1 MRTLVNI
8 RSSSWLL
15 LLAGLC
21 VSFVL
26 SVGLPLSWG
35 QQYGLLENV
44 QAATL
49 LLGMLVA
56 LMAARQ
62 QRGMAASKIWWV
74 ASLCWLSVL
83 GQELAWDALSVASA
97 SAGAGNAIGSWGLL
111 WWKPA
116 MMGLCLGML
125 LACLYWVVRHRLI
138 SRVVLR
144 WLREGAIPWGCLL
157 VAGLAML
164 LSVLAQDHGSAWT
177 HKLPDATLAIM
188 GEVAQCW
195 AYAALWWAQWVLLHH
210 MQDWRSS
217 SYLQTMHFS
226 LTKGLERRAI

>member
-8 RSSSWLL
+8 RSGSWL

-35 QQYGLLENV
+35 QEYGLLENV

-83 GQELAWDALSVASA
+83 GQELAWDALSAASV

-116 MMGLCLGML
+116 MMSLYLGML

-144 WLREGAIPWGCLL
+144 WLREGAVPWGCLL
-157 VAGLAML
+157 VAGLA
-164 LSVLAQDHGSAWT
+164 
-177 HKLPDATLAIM
+177 
-188 GEVAQCW
+188 
-195 AYAALWWAQWVLLHH
+195 
-210 MQDWRSS
+210 
-217 SYLQTMHFS
+217 
-226 LTKGLERRAI
+226 

>member
-8 RSSSWLL
+8 RSSSWL

-62 QRGMAASKIWWV
+62 QRGMAASKI
-74 ASLCWLSVL
+74 
-83 GQELAWDALSVASA
+83 
-97 SAGAGNAIGSWGLL
+97 
-111 WWKPA
+111 
-116 MMGLCLGML
+116 
-125 LACLYWVVRHRLI
+125 
-138 SRVVLR
+138 
-144 WLREGAIPWGCLL
+144 
-157 VAGLAML
+157 
-164 LSVLAQDHGSAWT
+164 
-177 HKLPDATLAIM
+177 
-188 GEVAQCW
+188 
-195 AYAALWWAQWVLLHH
+195 
-210 MQDWRSS
+210 
-217 SYLQTMHFS
+217 
-226 LTKGLERRAI
+226 